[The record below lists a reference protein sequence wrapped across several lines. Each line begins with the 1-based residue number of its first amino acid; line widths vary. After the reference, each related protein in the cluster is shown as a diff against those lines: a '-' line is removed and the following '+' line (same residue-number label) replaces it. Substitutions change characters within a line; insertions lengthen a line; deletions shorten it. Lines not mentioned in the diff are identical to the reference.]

1 MMQFDSTHEWNVFL
15 LFSFF
20 WISGIQ
26 LVLQNLNSYCN
37 LLSWILWTSIWIPS
51 LCQALSDGCPK
62 AAPSLSPLQ
71 PPGKQAA
78 KSSRSFPSPLY
89 QPQDTSL
96 QVTLIPSAQT
106 THRQLCDPGSSDSEN
121 STGSKAPALFPPPTW
136 LLLASA
142 NEKGVPYPASLHT
155 GSQTYH

>member
-20 WISGIQ
+20 WISRIQ

-37 LLSWILWTSIWIPS
+37 PLSWILWTSIWIPS
-51 LCQALSDGCPK
+51 LCQALSDGFPK

-78 KSSRSFPSPLY
+78 KSSRSSPSPLY

-96 QVTLIPSAQT
+96 QVTLIPYAQT
-106 THRQLCDPGSSDSEN
+106 THRQLSEPGSSDSEN
-121 STGSKAPALFPPPTW
+121 SIGSSPLSSSW
-136 LLLASA
+136 LLLSSA